1 MQPDLL
7 QQLRDIHVPPPPGW
21 WPPAPGW
28 WILGIVLLGILG
40 LLGRFGWRAWHRRLP
55 IRRARALHARLVA
68 RCEAGELEATAYAH
82 AANELLK
89 RLYVHGLGIAAA
101 RRAADRDWLVLLDRA
116 LGEPAFSDGP
126 GRILGADRFTPHP
139 AVDAAAL
146 ARLVERLLRRIG
158 PDLGQQL
165 R

>member
-7 QQLRDIHVPPPPGW
+7 QQLRDIHVPAPPGW

-28 WILGIVLLGILG
+28 WILAIGLLGILVLLG
-40 LLGRFGWRAWHRRLP
+40 LLGVRAWRRRRP
-55 IRRARALHARLVA
+55 IRHARTLHARLVA
-68 RCEAGELEATAYAH
+68 RCEAGELDATAYAH

-116 LGEPAFSDGP
+116 LGEPAFSEGP
-126 GRILGADRFTPHP
+126 GRILGADRFAPHP

-146 ARLVERLLRRIG
+146 ARLVDRLLGRIG
-158 PDLGQQL
+158 PDLGRQL